1 MESSKEIEGKILESL
16 SLGRCP
22 ICALLRQDEFDYICE
37 WVGVSDAKYRKA
49 EKRIS
54 LVKSKGFCN
63 YHFWEFENISRHDG
77 SAEVCLELIEQL
89 IIFLRGKKSETYKS
103 HIICPVCSGLKEK
116 QHEYLNALVSSLR
129 TIENRKKYADGW
141 GLCYPHLLKIFNY
154 VKDTS
159 LREFL
164 LDTELEQLEKVKASA
179 MELVRK
185 KDSPLRWEQTDDEKV
200 SYFRAIEKLVGRRG
214 TLDG

>member
-1 MESSKEIEGKILESL
+1 MENKKIIESFSS
-16 SLGRCP
+16 GRCP

-49 EKRIS
+49 EKRIG

-77 SAEVCLELIEQL
+77 SAEMCLELIEQL
-89 IIFLRGKKSETYKS
+89 ITFLQTNKKSTSKNYKD

-116 QHEYLNALVSSLR
+116 QHEYLSAMVSSLR
-129 TIENRKKYADGW
+129 MIENRKKYTDGW
-141 GLCYPHLLKIFNY
+141 GLCYPHLFKILSY
-154 VKDTS
+154 AKDSS

-164 LDTELEQLEKVKASA
+164 VDTELAQLKRVKFNA

-185 KDSPLRWEQTDDEKV
+185 KDSPLRWERTDDEKA